1 MGKRDGRQKGPQQHA
16 EGQHGERT
24 HARFLEQIH
33 QPMERGDTMAVQAG
47 ADEPGTER
55 LEPMRPRD
63 EESSQDDDDASRGDS
78 GRNRQRR

>member
-1 MGKRDGRQKGPQQHA
+1 MGKRDGRQPGPQQHA

-47 ADEPGTER
+47 ADEPGTEV
-55 LEPMRPRD
+55 LEPMRSRD
-63 EESSQDDDDASRGDS
+63 EKPAQDDDDASGTES
-78 GRNRQRR
+78 GRNRKRR